1 MARVKVY
8 HKRGGA
14 ELVVSDGGKITVES
28 GGTIEAA
35 AGSTITGLDGAATFA
50 SDAEAITGT
59 LTTKVLCPKNLAAAA
74 TTHVAAASATV
85 AGKVELATDA
95 ETQTGTDATRA
106 VTPASLAATTAT
118 ATRAG
123 VVELATA
130 AEALAGSDTARAV
143 TPAGL
148 QGSIANVELISFSG
162 AAATGPCTAT
172 GLKAGDLVLSVTGIA
187 AGTVGDQIAK
197 FEATISVNDQI
208 QQSDNGNLSAN
219 IYLALVHRKS

>member
-14 ELVVSDGGKITVES
+14 ELVVADGGKVLVES
-28 GGTIEAA
+28 GGTLECA
-35 AGSTITGLDGAATFA
+35 AGSTITGVSGAATFA
-50 SDAEAITGT
+50 SDAEAITGSVT
-59 LTTKVLCPKNLAAAA
+59 DKALTPKNLAAAA

-106 VTPASLAATTAT
+106 VTPASLAARTAT

-130 AEALAGSDTARAV
+130 AEALLGSDTERAV

-148 QGSIANVELISFSG
+148 AGAIIKIELISFTG
-162 AAATGPCTAT
+162 AASAGACTVT
-172 GLKAGDLVLSVTGIA
+172 GLKTSDVVLSVTGVA
-187 AGTVGDQIAK
+187 SGTKGDQSAK
-197 FEATISVNDQI
+197 FESVITVNDQI
-208 QQSDNGNLSAN
+208 QQTDNGNLSAN
-219 IYLALVHRKS
+219 VYMALIYRQS

>member
-8 HKRGGA
+8 HKRGGV
-14 ELVVSDGGKITVES
+14 ELVVADGGKILVES
-28 GGTIEAA
+28 GGTLEAA
-35 AGSTITGLDGAATFA
+35 AGSTITGVDGAATFA

-59 LTTKVLCPKNLAAAA
+59 LTTKVLSPKNLAAAA

-95 ETQTGTDATRA
+95 ETQTGSDATRA

-118 ATRAG
+118 AIRAG

-148 QGSIANVELISFSG
+148 AGAILMVELISFMG
-162 AAATGPCTAT
+162 AAAAGACAAV
-172 GLKAGDLVLSVTGIA
+172 GLKTSDVVLSVTGITS
-187 AGTVGDQIAK
+187 GTKGDQSAK
-197 FEATISVNDQI
+197 FESVITVNDQI
-208 QQSDNGNLSAN
+208 QQTDSGNLSAN
-219 IYLALVHRKS
+219 VYMALIYRQS